1 MILKYIYIILF
12 AFLLYSCSGKTK
24 SHSFEEDNETVS
36 SQDNE
41 EQEEEEYSDGEWCA
55 DVEYYN
61 PNTGTRHT
69 YTLDVEVDG
78 GELIRIDWPNGGWLD
93 ESHFAAEDIS
103 SGECSFTSDRGYQ
116 YTVTLNEKGG
126 CGNSDSYRL
135 GRDIQNDIRR
145 TTCPKCGQEKNS
157 YDDMCDDCK
166 QKAETCPK
174 CYGYKFEW
182 ETICDDCKSELK
194 RKDEDNEEED
204 Y

>member
-93 ESHFAAEDIS
+93 EAHFAAED
-103 SGECSFTSDRGYQ
+103 
-116 YTVTLNEKGG
+116 
-126 CGNSDSYRL
+126 
-135 GRDIQNDIRR
+135 
-145 TTCPKCGQEKNS
+145 
-157 YDDMCDDCK
+157 
-166 QKAETCPK
+166 
-174 CYGYKFEW
+174 
-182 ETICDDCKSELK
+182 KSVLFF
-194 RKDEDNEEED
+194 
-204 Y
+204 